1 VTRVLHLL
9 KGDDTELL
17 LNVLAQQ
24 QAAGDE
30 LTLIRLPGA
39 VTITPPAGV
48 TVLRAPEDQPHG
60 SRHGVIVDPFGHR
73 WMISTPL

>member
-39 VTITPPAGV
+39 STITPPAGV
-48 TVLRAPEDQPHG
+48 TVLRAPEDLSYEALLERIFQADQ
-60 SRHGVIVDPFGHR
+60 VIT
-73 WMISTPL
+73 W

>member
-24 QAAGDE
+24 QAAGEE

-48 TVLRAPEDQPHG
+48 TVLRAPEDLSYEALLERIFQADQ
-60 SRHGVIVDPFGHR
+60 VIT
-73 WMISTPL
+73 W

>member
-48 TVLRAPEDQPHG
+48 TVLRAPEDLSYEALLERIFQADQ
-60 SRHGVIVDPFGHR
+60 VIT
-73 WMISTPL
+73 W